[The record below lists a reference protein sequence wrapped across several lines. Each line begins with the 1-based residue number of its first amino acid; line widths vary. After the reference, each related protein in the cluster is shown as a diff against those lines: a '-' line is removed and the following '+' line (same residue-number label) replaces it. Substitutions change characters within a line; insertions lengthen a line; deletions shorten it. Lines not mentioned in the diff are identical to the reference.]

1 MQRIILRELCFN
13 NKKIV
18 FKEGENYIIGASGVG
33 KTVLFYLIQYI
44 LGIKNSI
51 PRMIK
56 PYTFDNLSLKVS
68 FGNRLF
74 YIVRKF
80 GGNSIVFDG
89 DIRAEVRVSSLEL
102 GDIYNELLQP
112 NISKEEDRM
121 VGIEILK
128 VAFCGEANLRP
139 LRVSSNIFNKI
150 IGINVELPIQ
160 MKNEIDK
167 FNQEIKLEETT
178 NYALES
184 YISNVQRVIK
194 AEGANKLKYEEI
206 DYVVNVLKKEYETM
220 RNESLQNRILLKEAK
235 DSLINANLYNEELFI
250 ERTNIIDSY
259 FHRLISKFEIDNTAK
274 IDTVF
279 NNRGLSSSGS
289 ENILLRLGS
298 LITLC
303 RISEYDWHNGI
314 GLLVNDSELGMIDYT
329 SIDHYRKVISE
340 ECRSKKL
347 QYIEFGCNKK
357 TVPQESIVNELDYR
371 GV

>member
-13 NKKIV
+13 NKKII
-18 FKEGENYIIGASGVG
+18 FKEGENYIIGPSNVG

-51 PRMIK
+51 PQMIK
-56 PYTFDNLSLKVS
+56 PYTFDNLWLKVS
-68 FGNRLF
+68 FGNRLI
-74 YIVRKF
+74 YIMRKF

-89 DIRAEVRVSSLEL
+89 DIRVEVKASSPEL
-102 GDIYNELLQP
+102 GDIYSELLQP

-139 LRVSSNIFNKI
+139 LRESPNIFNKI
-150 IGINVELPIQ
+150 IGINVQLPIQ

-167 FNQEIKLEETT
+167 FKQEIKLEETT
-178 NYALES
+178 NYVLENYMS
-184 YISNVQRVIK
+184 RVQSAIK
-194 AEGANKLKYEEI
+194 VEGANKLKYEEI
-206 DYVVNVLKKEYETM
+206 DYVVNVLKEEFETM
-220 RNESLQNRILLKEAK
+220 RNESLQNMILLSEAK
-235 DSLINANLYNEELFI
+235 DSLIKVNLYNEELFS
-250 ERTNIIDSY
+250 ERTKIIDSY
-259 FHRLISKFEIDNTAK
+259 FHGLISKFEVDNTAK

-289 ENILLRLGS
+289 EKILLRIGA

-314 GLLVNDSELGMIDYT
+314 GLLVNDGGVAMIDRT
-329 SIDHYRKVISE
+329 SVDGYRKVISE
-340 ECRSKKL
+340 ECRLGKL
-347 QYIEFGCNKK
+347 QYIEFGHDK
-357 TVPQESIVNELDYR
+357 TVPHEAIVLELDYR